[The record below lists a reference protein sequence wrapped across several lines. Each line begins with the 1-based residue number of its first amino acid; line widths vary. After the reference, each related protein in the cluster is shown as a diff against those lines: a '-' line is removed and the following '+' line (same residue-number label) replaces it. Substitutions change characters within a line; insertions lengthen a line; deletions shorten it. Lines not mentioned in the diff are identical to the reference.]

1 MAGELNLQ
9 VTLHRPM
16 YQAMPTPQQ
25 AYVLVEAMPTPSA
38 PGTATQPVNF
48 CLVLDRSGSMAG
60 EKLRQ
65 LKEAAKLI
73 VDRLG
78 PQDWLSIV
86 VFDDRADI
94 IVPAG
99 TVQDRN
105 ALKRMIDSID
115 ERGGT
120 HMASGMKAGLQQL
133 QSGMAPDRVSR
144 MLLLTDGQTWEDQ
157 PECETLADQSRASGV
172 PLNVFGLGVG
182 ADNNWDPAFLEKL
195 AQRSGGDWAVIDVP
209 DKVSKVFESTLRS
222 MQGTAMTNASLTM
235 RVVEGI
241 SPRSVWRVIPQIS
254 LLGHQ
259 AISTNDIQVYMGDI
273 QHGVGQSV
281 LVDLLLPARQA
292 GAFRM
297 IQADITYDV
306 PAVSLTGQKASIDVV
321 VNFTADAAQANQT
334 DQRLM
339 NIIERV
345 VAHKLQTQALD
356 EAAAGNVQK
365 ATQRL
370 RAAATR
376 LLDLGEVAMAQQ
388 ANQQAQQ
395 MEQGGQID
403 PAAAQKMRYE
413 TKKLTETS

>member
-1 MAGELNLQ
+1 
-9 VTLHRPM
+9 M

-25 AYVLVEAMPTPSA
+25 AYVLVEAMPTPAA
-38 PGTATQPVNF
+38 PGKVSQPVNF

-60 EKLRQ
+60 EKLHQ
-65 LKEAAKLI
+65 LKDAAKLVI
-73 VDRLG
+73 DRLG
-78 PQDWLSIV
+78 PQDWLSVV

-99 TVQDRN
+99 TVQDCN
-105 ALKRMIDSID
+105 ALKRKIDSID

-120 HMASGMKAGLQQL
+120 HMAAGMSAGLQQL
-133 QSGMAPDRVSR
+133 QSGLAPDRVSR

-157 PECETLADQSRASGV
+157 PQCEAIADQCRMAGV
-172 PLNVFGLGVG
+172 PLNVLGLGVG
-182 ADNNWDPAFLEKL
+182 ADNNWDPIFLEKL
-195 AQRSGGDWAVIDVP
+195 AQLSGGDWAIIDTP
-209 DKVSKVFESTLRS
+209 DKVSTVFESTLRS
-222 MQGTAMTNASLTM
+222 MQGTAVTNALLTM
-235 RVVEGI
+235 RMVEGI
-241 SPRSVWRVIPQIS
+241 SPRSVWRVIPLIS

-259 AISTNDIQVYMGDI
+259 AVSTHDIQVFLGDV
-273 QHGVGQSV
+273 QHGVGQSI
-281 LVDLLLPARQA
+281 LADLLFPPRQA
-292 GAFRM
+292 GSFRL

-306 PAVSLTGQKASIDVV
+306 PAASLTDQKVSADVI
-321 VNFTADAAQANQT
+321 VNFTADVAQAKQT
-334 DQRLM
+334 DQRVM

-376 LLDLGEVAMAQQ
+376 LLELGEVEMAEQ

-395 MEQGGQID
+395 MEQAGQID
-403 PAAAQKMRYE
+403 PAAVQKMRYQ
-413 TKKLTETS
+413 TKKLTETI